1 MTYLACLSKKVLLLC
16 CLTLLMGT
24 VFSQYNTIVDV
35 NGSGSFTTIQ
45 AAINAAPTGQTAPY
59 IIYIKKGKYREVVTI
74 PATKP
79 FIQLIGE
86 SMAETIISYD
96 NYSGKP
102 NGTGGTYGTSTS
114 ATVNVFAKDCMLMN
128 LSMENATGYGVDANA
143 IPPAPGDGP
152 QALALNVSADRV
164 VFYNCRFNGGQDT
177 VFTGGPGKR
186 NYFKNCYIDGNTDFI
201 FGDATAIFDT
211 CVIYPRTRLDK
222 GTGGYVTA
230 VNTKVVSG
238 YGYVFRDCKLSKNRG
253 STNYALGRPWQSG
266 SGGVYNK
273 TVFLNT
279 AMGSNIILHTMIVAL
294 WMFLNVQVGHIN

>member
-1 MTYLACLSKKVLLLC
+1 
-16 CLTLLMGT
+16 
-24 VFSQYNTIVDV
+24 
-35 NGSGSFTTIQ
+35 
-45 AAINAAPTGQTAPY
+45 
-59 IIYIKKGKYREVVTI
+59 
-74 PATKP
+74 
-79 FIQLIGE
+79 
-86 SMAETIISYD
+86 
-96 NYSGKP
+96 
-102 NGTGGTYGTSTS
+102 
-114 ATVNVFAKDCMLMN
+114 
-128 LSMENATGYGVDANA
+128 MENATGYGVDANA

-230 VNTKVVSG
+230 VNTKAVSG

-279 AMGSNIILHTMIVAL
+279 AMGSNISAVGWSRFDANTDTLTVLYAEYNSTHYDSSLVDVSKRASWSHQLTATEAAKLRETIAKNREVVTK
-294 WMFLNVQVGHIN
+294 LNEIENQVSLLPKV